1 MEVETFVP
9 LMQRSKGF
17 DELKKL
23 IVDSG
28 LCSRCGTCAA
38 FCERLEMKEHGP
50 ELARECVMELDAIKC
65 GDMGTCYDSC
75 PILSFSKTELDEKVF
90 GEGRNDKVLGTY
102 KKIVA
107 VKSKMPEILEKS
119 QDGGAVTAL
128 LLCALEEKVV
138 EGAVVAS
145 RSDDWNPKVNLV
157 HDRETLLASVGT
169 KYSSTPSVTTFG
181 RSMNRHRKLAL
192 VGTGCQIV
200 GARQSEHSTLKV
212 LIDKKKTSENPFNIL
227 TIGLFCY
234 ENFVYSKFKAK
245 VEEEFGIKLGDIVK
259 NDIIK
264 GKVIINTKDGKAHI
278 KPVTVFNDIVEDCC
292 KLCEDFTASFADLS
306 VGSVGSGDDWS
317 TVIVRSDKGL
327 ELLEKATTK
336 GYVEVK
342 EDAKPEII
350 KKTEAS
356 KEKKRLS
363 TREKIEKEGGYLP
376 SYS

>member
-1 MEVETFVP
+1 MEAETFVP
-9 LMQRSKGF
+9 LMRRSLGF
-17 DELKKL
+17 EELKKL

-50 ELARECVMELDAIKC
+50 ELVRECIMELDAIKC
-65 GDMGTCYDSC
+65 GELGTCYDNC
-75 PILSFSKTELDEKVF
+75 PILTFSQVELDKKVF
-90 GEGRNDKVLGTY
+90 GEAREDKVLGKY

-107 VKSKMPEILEKS
+107 VKSKGKEILKKS

-128 LLCALEEKVV
+128 LLCALEEKLVD
-138 EGAVVAS
+138 GAVVVS
-145 RSDDWNPKVNLV
+145 RSDDWLAEAKLV
-157 HDRETLLASVGT
+157 FNKEALLASAGT

-181 RSMNRHRKLAL
+181 RSMNEHRKLAI
-192 VGTGCQIV
+192 VGTGCQIA
-200 GARQSEHSTLKV
+200 GARKAEHGTLSV
-212 LIDKKKTSENPFNIL
+212 LIDKKKESDQPFNLL

-264 GKVIINTKDGKAHI
+264 GKVIIHTKDGKEHV
-278 KPVTVFNDIVEDCC
+278 KPVKVFNDIVEDCC
-292 KLCEDFTASFADLS
+292 KLCEDFTASFADIS
-306 VGSVGSGDDWS
+306 VGSVGTEDGWS
-317 TVIVRSDKGL
+317 TVIVRSDTGL
-327 ELLEKATTK
+327 ELLEKAVKK
-336 GYVEVK
+336 GYVEIK

-356 KEKKRLS
+356 KEAKRLS
-363 TREKIEKEGGYLP
+363 TRGEREKEGRYTP
-376 SYS
+376 SYG

>member
-23 IVDSG
+23 IIDTG

-38 FCERLEMKEHGP
+38 FCERVEMKEHGP
-50 ELARECVMELDAIKC
+50 ELVQECIMELDAIKC
-65 GDMGTCYDSC
+65 GDMGTCYDNC
-75 PILSFSKTELDEKVF
+75 PILSFSQAELDEKVF
-90 GEGRNDKVLGTY
+90 GAAREDKVLGNY

-107 VKSKMPEILEKS
+107 VKSKTPEILEKS

-128 LLCALEEKVV
+128 LLCALEEKLV
-138 EGAVVAS
+138 EGAIVAS
-145 RSDDWNPKVNLV
+145 KNEDWNPEANIAYDK
-157 HDRETLLASVGT
+157 EALLASSGT

-192 VGTGCQIV
+192 VGTGCQIA
-200 GARQSEHSTLKV
+200 GARKAEHGTLKV
-212 LIDKKKTSENPFNIL
+212 LIDKKKESENPFNIL

-264 GKVIINTKDGKAHI
+264 GKVIIRTKDGKEHV
-278 KPVTVFNDIVEDCC
+278 KPVKVFNDIVEDCC

-306 VGSVGSGDDWS
+306 VGSVGSGDGWS

-327 ELLEKATTK
+327 ELLEKAAAK

-342 EDAKPEII
+342 EDAKLEII

-363 TREKIEKEGGYLP
+363 TREKMEKEGRYVP
-376 SYS
+376 TYS

>member
-17 DELKKL
+17 EELKKL
-23 IVDSG
+23 IVDTG

-38 FCERLEMKEHGP
+38 FCERIEMKEHGP
-50 ELARECVMELDAIKC
+50 ELARECIMELDAIKC
-65 GDMGTCYDSC
+65 GDMGTCYDNC
-75 PILSFSKTELDEKVF
+75 PILSFSQAALDEKVF
-90 GEGRNDKVLGTY
+90 GEGRKDKVLGTY

-107 VKSKMPEILEKS
+107 VKSKAPEVLEKS

-145 RSDDWNPKVNLV
+145 RSDDWNPEANLV
-157 HDRETLLASVGT
+157 HDREALLASVGT
-169 KYSSTPSVTTFG
+169 KYSSTPGVTLFG
-181 RSMNRHRKLAL
+181 RSMNSHRRLAL
-192 VGTGCQIV
+192 VGTGCQIA
-200 GARQSEHSTLKV
+200 GARQVEHSTLKV
-212 LIDKKKTSENPFNIL
+212 LIDKKKVSENPFNIL

-234 ENFVYSKFKAK
+234 ENFMYSKFKAK
-245 VEEEFGIKLGDIVK
+245 VEEEFGITLGDVVK

-264 GKVIINTKDGKAHI
+264 GKVIINTQDGKEHV
-278 KPVTVFNDIVEDCC
+278 KPVKVFNDIVENCC
-292 KLCEDFTASFADLS
+292 KVCEDFTASFADLS
-306 VGSVGSGDDWS
+306 VGSVGSGDGWS

-327 ELLEKATTK
+327 ELLEKAAEK
-336 GYVEVK
+336 GYVEIK

-356 KEKKRLS
+356 KEKMRLS
-363 TREKIEKEGGYLP
+363 TREKMETEGRYLP
-376 SYS
+376 NYS

>member
-1 MEVETFVP
+1 MEVKTFVP

-38 FCERLEMKEHGP
+38 FCERIEMKEQGP
-50 ELARECVMELDAIKC
+50 ELVRECIMELDAIKC
-65 GDMGTCYDSC
+65 GDLGTCYDNC
-75 PILSFSKTELDEKVF
+75 PILSFSQAEMDEKVF
-90 GEGRNDKVLGTY
+90 GEARKDKVLGNY

-107 VKSKMPEILEKS
+107 VMSKVPEILEKS
-119 QDGGAVTAL
+119 QDGGAVTSL
-128 LLCALEEKVV
+128 LLCALEEKLV
-138 EGAVVAS
+138 EGAIVAAKNE
-145 RSDDWNPKVNLV
+145 DWNPEANFVY
-157 HDRETLLASVGT
+157 DREVLLGSAGT

-181 RSMNRHRKLAL
+181 RSINSHRKLVL
-192 VGTGCQIV
+192 VGTGCQIA
-200 GARQSEHSTLKV
+200 GARKVEHGTLKV
-212 LIDKKKTSENPFNIL
+212 LIDKKKESDNPSSIL

-234 ENFVYSKFKAK
+234 ENFVYSKFNAK
-245 VEEEFGIKLGDIVK
+245 VEEEFGIKLKDIVK

-264 GKVIINTKDGKAHI
+264 GKVIIHTKDGKKHV
-278 KPVTVFNDIVEDCC
+278 KPVKVFNDIVEDCC

-306 VGSVGSGDDWS
+306 VGSVGSSEGWS

-327 ELLEKATTK
+327 ELLEKAAAK

-342 EDAKPEII
+342 DEVNPEIV

-363 TREKIEKEGGYLP
+363 TREKMEKDGRYVP

>member
-23 IVDSG
+23 IIDTG

-38 FCERLEMKEHGP
+38 FCERVEMKEHGP
-50 ELARECVMELDAIKC
+50 ELVRECIMELDAIKC
-65 GDMGTCYDSC
+65 GDMGTCYDNC
-75 PILSFSKTELDEKVF
+75 PILSFSQAELDEKVF
-90 GEGRNDKVLGTY
+90 GEARKDKVLGNY

-107 VKSKMPEILEKS
+107 VKSKTPEILEKS

-128 LLCALEEKVV
+128 LLCALEEKLV
-138 EGAVVAS
+138 EGAIVAS
-145 RSDDWNPKVNLV
+145 KNEDWNPEANIAYDK
-157 HDRETLLASVGT
+157 EALLASSGT
-169 KYSSTPSVTTFG
+169 KYSSTPGVTTFG

-192 VGTGCQIV
+192 VGTGCQIA
-200 GARQSEHSTLKV
+200 GARKAEHGTLKV
-212 LIDKKKTSENPFNIL
+212 LIDKKEESENPFNIL

-264 GKVIINTKDGKAHI
+264 GKVIIHTKDGKEHV
-278 KPVTVFNDIVEDCC
+278 KPVKVFNDIVEDCC

-306 VGSVGSGDDWS
+306 VGSVGSGDGWS

-327 ELLEKATTK
+327 ELLEKAAAK

-342 EDAKPEII
+342 EDAKPVII
-350 KKTEAS
+350 KKVEAS
-356 KEKKRLS
+356 KEKMRLA
-363 TREKIEKEGGYLP
+363 TREKMEKEGRYVP
-376 SYS
+376 TYS